1 MAEISPVV
9 LAAGRVAGVWNVED
23 GTLTIRLFPEA
34 GKIAHKSLEVEAERI
49 TRFTG
54 WELRVSVQSA
64 LMRGRAGAL

>member
-9 LAAGRVAGVWNVED
+9 LAAGRVAGVWTVED

-49 TRFTG
+49 ARFTG

-64 LMRGRAGAL
+64 

>member
-1 MAEISPVV
+1 VAEISPVV